1 MGSGISV
8 IEDFRCL
15 FLNFILLEKRE
26 NMYKYFILIL
36 LVLFCSCSVKPV
48 RWVTN
53 GTTLQAKKYRLE
65 ISDSS
70 KILIE
75 NDKAFSLLL
84 PHDSLFTNK
93 FTISYSAVDTKTN
106 KYFKTKAHQQ
116 VKNTLNPKVTEYYR
130 FDNGNVLLL
139 GYATSDRL
147 KPYTIFEPAL
157 IISPASI
164 NEETK
169 SSGVMKTFITENN
182 SFDEGFNTNF
192 KIKELKQIKL
202 KVISKRLKI
211 CNLQE
216 LILTRDATVSYGEN
230 NLIMPEAIM
239 FKNKLLIDTNGL
251 PIAEWSVKV
260 EKINNNN
267 NEPEEL
273 GIENQKTKTNKLY
286 IEFTKYEIH

>member
-1 MGSGISV
+1 
-8 IEDFRCL
+8 
-15 FLNFILLEKRE
+15 
-26 NMYKYFILIL
+26 MYKFFILIL
-36 LVLFCSCSVKPV
+36 LVLFCSCSDKPV
-48 RWVTN
+48 KWVTN
-53 GTTLQAKKYRLE
+53 GTTLQATKYRLE

-75 NDKAFSLLL
+75 NDNTFSLLL
-84 PHDSLFTNK
+84 PHDSLITNK

-116 VKNTLNPKVTEYYR
+116 VKNTLNPKVTEYYQ
-130 FDNGNVLLL
+130 FNNGNVLLL

-164 NEETK
+164 NEGAK
-169 SSGVMKTFITENN
+169 SSGVMKTFIAENN
-182 SFDEGFNTNF
+182 SFDKGFNTNL

-202 KVISKRLKI
+202 KDVSNRHKI

-216 LILTRDATVSYGEN
+216 LILTRDATISYGEN

-251 PIAEWSVKV
+251 PIAEWSIKS
-260 EKINNNN
+260 EKIEKNN
-267 NEPEEL
+267 NELEEP
-273 GIENQKTKTNKLY
+273 GIENQTKKPNKIY
-286 IEFTKYEIH
+286 IELTKYEID